1 MGAVGLKKYAESMGI
16 PMTEE
21 VAQSATNTYRSTHPE
36 VCKAWRSLES
46 QLTLA
51 VKYPGTRFGGQG
63 QIVFD
68 PPFLRWRLPS
78 GRELFYF
85 QPEVDEDGRL
95 SYMGQNQYTNKWER
109 LETWGGKL
117 CVSGE
122 TLVLTNNG
130 WKPLRRVSRADRVY
144 DGVDYVQHGG
154 ILFNG
159 IQDCVTVDGVKMTPD
174 HEVYTHDGWKEASQL
189 QEPYRAAIRYVD
201 SDSAFRHRWEKM
213 AMGVPVRLWGALRKR
228 PEGYKE
234 KRESGACIKLRM
246 QDEAVYRGEEHE
258 AWNVSAS
265 CLLGLEV
272 YGRSMLSSFSSGVSQ
287 LWGSGYIRLR
297 EMAGRFR
304 QFLGRFRIGVG
315 SGAKPG
321 KNKQQRELRAR
332 KCEMDSSQRPV
343 SQPTEKPR
351 GRHTSAISHDRGT
364 SVDPVLPMAPQAVY
378 DICNA
383 GPRQRFVVLGE
394 SGPFLVHNCENGVQA
409 IARDVLVE
417 GLRRYHKAGGTI
429 VGHVHDE
436 IIAEEN
442 EWEAEGWLRTL
453 ITCMSLPV
461 DWAPGLMLGAAGY
474 VSQRYRKD

>member
-1 MGAVGLKKYAESMGI
+1 VAELERVLQLRLDYAQAATKKYNAIADKAHDGRMRETLQAWGAGRTGRWAGRGLQLQNLKRPPKNADFLADMLAEDPDTARALLSLEDLGSIVRGAIKAGPGKCLVVADLSSIEVVVLGWTTGCRAINDAAAAGKDPYKAFAATWFARPYEDITKEQRTISKPAVLGSGYGMGAVGLKKYAESMGI

-109 LETWGGKL
+109 IETWGGK
-117 CVSGE
+117 
-122 TLVLTNNG
+122 
-130 WKPLRRVSRADRVY
+130 
-144 DGVDYVQHGG
+144 
-154 ILFNG
+154 
-159 IQDCVTVDGVKMTPD
+159 
-174 HEVYTHDGWKEASQL
+174 
-189 QEPYRAAIRYVD
+189 
-201 SDSAFRHRWEKM
+201 
-213 AMGVPVRLWGALRKR
+213 
-228 PEGYKE
+228 
-234 KRESGACIKLRM
+234 
-246 QDEAVYRGEEHE
+246 
-258 AWNVSAS
+258 
-265 CLLGLEV
+265 
-272 YGRSMLSSFSSGVSQ
+272 
-287 LWGSGYIRLR
+287 
-297 EMAGRFR
+297 
-304 QFLGRFRIGVG
+304 
-315 SGAKPG
+315 
-321 KNKQQRELRAR
+321 
-332 KCEMDSSQRPV
+332 
-343 SQPTEKPR
+343 
-351 GRHTSAISHDRGT
+351 
-364 SVDPVLPMAPQAVY
+364 
-378 DICNA
+378 
-383 GPRQRFVVLGE
+383 VV
-394 SGPFLVHNCENGVQA
+394 ENGVQA

-442 EWEAEGWLRTL
+442 ELEAEGWLRTL

-461 DWAPGLMLGAAGY
+461 DWAPGLLLGAAGY